1 MNPEV
6 LSFNIRYSTL
16 NIGYSTLN
24 IGYFVGKVRDE

>member
-16 NIGYSTLN
+16 NIGY
-24 IGYFVGKVRDE
+24 FVGKVRDE